1 MKEDIDINAE
11 TTSKYDVKEDKSKK
25 NIWGIYIGICL
36 ILIGMLWYAVNMGL
50 IPVQYLQSWPQ
61 ILIVLVGIL
70 VLIKSIK

>member
-11 TTSKYDVKEDKSKK
+11 TTSKYDVKENKSKK

-36 ILIGMLWYAVNMGL
+36 ILIGTLWYAVNMGL

-61 ILIVLVGIL
+61 ILMVLVGIL
-70 VLIKSIK
+70 VVIKSL

>member
-11 TTSKYDVKEDKSKK
+11 KTSKYDVKEDKSKK

-36 ILIGMLWYAVNMGL
+36 ILIGALWYAVNMGL

-70 VLIKSIK
+70 VLIKSLK